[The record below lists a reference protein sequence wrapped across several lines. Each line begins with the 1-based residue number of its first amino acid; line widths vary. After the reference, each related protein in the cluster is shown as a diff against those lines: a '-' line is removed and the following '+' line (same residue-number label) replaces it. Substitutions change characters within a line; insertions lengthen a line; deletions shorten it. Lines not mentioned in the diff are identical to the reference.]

1 MLQQDDSK
9 NSKVE
14 HTLICK
20 TDKYFR
26 QGYHYVRSEPGERGE
41 KKRRRKKNPMHTIES
56 DLQRV
61 SLSVALLKDHEI
73 SHTGKVA
80 TGLTD

>member
-1 MLQQDDSK
+1 
-9 NSKVE
+9 
-14 HTLICK
+14 
-20 TDKYFR
+20 
-26 QGYHYVRSEPGERGE
+26 
-41 KKRRRKKNPMHTIES
+41 MHTIES

-80 TGLTD
+80 TGLTDWQVHDH